1 MLISFFKSLPGK
13 AKRLFISV
21 PVVLLTGFSLSQVL
35 FAHSDEQE
43 IPVPVSVNALMVTLI
58 DHSAH
63 YIWDYAAL
71 EREITDDE
79 WRTVEYYAIQLA
91 GSGPLMTLG
100 GSGEMDNTWA
110 ETEAWVSYS
119 RTMTNAA
126 MLALD
131 AAKNKDKP
139 LLSSTG
145 DVLVA
150 SCQGCHDAFKPSV
163 PTEGILHQPD
173 YDYLYHLFERN

>member
-1 MLISFFKSLPGK
+1 MKPNFNSTITAKLRKIAML
-13 AKRLFISV
+13 V
-21 PVVLLTGFSLSQVL
+21 LTGVVFSVSYSAFLT
-35 FAHSDEQE
+35 AHPDERN
-43 IPVPVSVNALMVTLI
+43 IPVPVSINALMVTLI

-71 EREITDDE
+71 EREISDDE
-79 WRTVEYYAIQLA
+79 WRTIEYYAIQLA
-91 GSGPLMTLG
+91 GSGPLITLG
-100 GSGEMDNTWA
+100 GSGKLDNSWA
-110 ETEAWVSYS
+110 DNDGWVSYS

-131 AAKNKDKP
+131 AARNKDKA

-150 SCQGCHDAFKPSV
+150 SCEGCHNAFKPGI
-163 PTEGILHQPD
+163 PTEGIMHAPD
-173 YDYLYHLFERN
+173 YDYLYHLFERK

>member
-1 MLISFFKSLPGK
+1 MLTSFLSSLFHNT
-13 AKRLFISV
+13 RR
-21 PVVLLTGFSLSQVL
+21 VLLLVPAFFLTTFSLSQALV
-35 FAHSDEQE
+35 AHPDEQD
-43 IPVPVSVNALMVTLI
+43 IPVPVSMNALMVTLI

-71 EREITDDE
+71 ERNITDEE

-91 GSGPLMTLG
+91 GSGPLITLG
-100 GSGEMDNTWA
+100 GSGEMDDTWA

-131 AAKNKDKP
+131 AAKNKDQP
-139 LLSSTG
+139 LLASTG

-173 YDYLYHLFERN
+173 YDYLYHLFDRN

>member
-1 MLISFFKSLPGK
+1 MTTAAKLSLRTRSAWLALPAGLLVTLSWIPG
-13 AKRLFISV
+13 
-21 PVVLLTGFSLSQVL
+21 LT
-35 FAHSDEQE
+35 AHNDDQGIE
-43 IPVPVSVNALMVTLI
+43 VPVSINALMVTLI

-71 EREITDDE
+71 EREIADSE
-79 WRTVEYYAIQLA
+79 WRTIEYYAIQLA
-91 GSGPLMTLG
+91 GSGPLITLG
-100 GSGEMDNTWA
+100 GSGEMDDAWA
-110 ETEAWVSYS
+110 EAEAWTSYA

-126 MLALD
+126 TLALE

-139 LLSSTG
+139 LLASTG

-150 SCQGCHDAFKPSV
+150 SCEGCHNAFKPNV
-163 PTEGILHQPD
+163 PTEGITHQPD